1 MTLFAE
7 LVELLEAI
15 EQGKELPVM
24 GPAHQGMV
32 NKKAPADAGASVHS
46 VGRSADS

>member
-24 GPAHQGMV
+24 GPAHQEMV
-32 NKKAPADAGASVHS
+32 NKKAPADAGA
-46 VGRSADS
+46 GDDAEG